1 MTDPRYAEAR
11 QFLIETAGGYFR
23 NTIHEPRTTCQTCA
37 RPVDAYLRCYRCERY
52 SDLVDRPDL
61 VTTVTY
67 AYPGH
72 QSGATMYRYK
82 DPQPPP
88 ANVTAVTFLAS
99 YALVVRRACVEAA
112 VGQGFTYWT
121 VVPSLKKPVAA
132 VHPLKA
138 MVAMAAPGLELE
150 VTRAAVV
157 VNPRDVTPGNF
168 VIPDVDLSRAH
179 VLIIDDTWTTGGHAV
194 SLAVALKQTGAA
206 RVSVIAMARWLDPRD
221 ELTKSF
227 ISTRLTTDFEPDLC
241 PLTGYNCQP

>member
-23 NTIHEPRTTCQTCA
+23 NTIHEPRTTCETCA
-37 RPVDAYLRCYRCERY
+37 RPVDGYLRCYKCARH
-52 SDLVDRPDL
+52 STLVARPDL

-99 YALVVRRACVEAA
+99 YALVVHRACMEAA
-112 VGQGFTYWT
+112 VGQGFTHWT
-121 VVPSLKKPVAA
+121 VVPSLKQPVAA
-132 VHPLKA
+132 SHPLRDI
-138 MVAMAAPGLELE
+138 VAMAAPGLELG
-150 VTRAAVV
+150 VTRATAV
-157 VNPRDVTPGNF
+157 VNPRDVTPANF
-168 VIPDVDLSRAH
+168 VVPDVELAGAH
-179 VLIIDDTWTTGGHAV
+179 VVIIDDTWTTGGHAM
-194 SLAVALKQTGAA
+194 SLAVALKQAGAP
-206 RVSVIAMARWLDPRD
+206 RVSVIALARWLDPRD
-221 ELTKSF
+221 ELSKNF

-241 PLTGYNCQP
+241 PLTGVNCQP